1 MNFGW
6 HLGAL
11 DLVGGVF
18 AVPALHERLESAL
31 TVRRALAELG
41 PDAVAVEVP
50 SSLQRAFLRAV
61 DRLPAISVLLY
72 ETARGATIYLP
83 IQPADPAVEAARW
96 ARERGLPVSC
106 IDFDVD
112 GYADHRDP
120 IPDPYAITRVGLPAY
135 FEAVRKAGHPTD
147 PLDARR
153 EAAMAFHAKALV
165 AGGASRILVVCGL
178 RHVEGF
184 ADALGTEQAAPLTPP
199 ARKNVRLVH
208 LHPDSLGD
216 VLGEPPFYVAAYEAA
231 RQGLPMPAAPAE
243 PPASGREHGPFRVLS
258 GGRGDDP
265 ARVLDAAASAAARAG
280 DRLDRLLLQGSLV
293 GHAAKALEA
302 AAPDERVEPWQRR
315 NLARYAASLARH
327 SGMLVADLFDLVVAS
342 RACVSDNFAWEL
354 NRLAASYPWQ
364 AEAASDLATARI
376 RAEELWDGVRRVRL
390 TRRLRRPKMRRPES
404 VLKRRRRDERFP
416 GEWLTGFE
424 DEAICSYP
432 PEDVIVEAFGGYLRK
447 KGKSVLAEEAAR
459 VVPFTTSVLDGID
472 VRETIRHW
480 AEKKIYVRE
489 SGRATGEIGVV
500 VVIFDEDLDPGSE
513 RYPYQLTWL
522 GEHGQESD
530 MAFYATAP
538 ERAVVGPGICR
549 VTYGGFLLSFPP
561 GRLANVWSDA
571 DYRFAE
577 CKSEVLLLAALDYST
592 ERVVVHA
599 APKPP
604 RAIFHQIAARLDRKI
619 LHLPLGTLSPATLRE
634 IRVMHVLSGHDKR
647 GIAKDYVW

>member
-1 MNFGW
+1 MSADPDDVALE
-6 HLGAL
+6 LGPGL
-11 DLVGGVF
+11 FV
-18 AVPALHERLESAL
+18 VPVLHERLESADV
-31 TVRRALAELG
+31 VRRALRSLA

-50 SSLQRAFLRAV
+50 SSLQRIFLRAV
-61 DRLPAISVLLY
+61 DRLPSISVLLY
-72 ETARGATIYLP
+72 ETARGDTIYLP
-83 IQPADPAVEAARW
+83 VQPADPAVEGARW
-96 ARERGLPVSC
+96 ARERGLPVAC
-106 IDFDVD
+106 IDLDVD
-112 GYADHRDP
+112 GYADHRDRV
-120 IPDPYAITRVGLPAY
+120 PDPYAITRIGLRAY
-135 FEAVRKAGHPTD
+135 VDAVRKVEPPAD

-153 EAAMAFHAKALV
+153 EASMAFHVRAL
-165 AGGASRILVVCGL
+165 AAAGASRVLVVCGL
-178 RHVEGF
+178 RHLRGL
-184 ADALGTEQAAPLTPP
+184 AAALETEQAAPLTPP
-199 ARKNVRLVH
+199 VRKHVRLVH
-208 LHPDSLGD
+208 LHPESLGE
-216 VLGEPPFYVAAYEAA
+216 VLGEPPFYVAAYEARRRELA
-231 RQGLPMPAAPAE
+231 PPAAPIA
-243 PPASGREHGPFRVLS
+243 PPASGREHGAFRVLS

-265 ARVLDAAASAAARAG
+265 ARVLDAAVVAAARAG
-280 DRLDRLLLQGSLV
+280 DPLDRLRLQGSLV
-293 GHAAKALEA
+293 ASASQALEA

-315 NLARYAASLARH
+315 NLARYSGSLARH
-327 SGMLVADLFDLVVAS
+327 SGMLVADLFDLVVAG

-354 NRLAASYPWQ
+354 HRLATSYPWQ
-364 AEAASDLATARI
+364 RDGAADLPTARI
-376 RAEELWDGVRRVRL
+376 RADELWDGVRRVRL
-390 TRRLRRPKMRRPES
+390 TRRLRKPKMRRPES
-404 VLKRRRRDERFP
+404 VLRRRRRDERFP
-416 GEWLTGFE
+416 GEWLSGFE

-432 PEDVIVEAFGGYLRK
+432 PEDMIVEAFGGFLRK
-447 KGKSVLAEEAAR
+447 KGKAVLSEEASR

-480 AEKKIYVRE
+480 TEGKIYVRE

-500 VVIFDEDLDPGSE
+500 VVIFDEDADPGGE

-561 GRLANVWSDA
+561 GRLADVWTDA

-619 LHLPLGTLSPATLRE
+619 LYLPIGTLSPATLRK
-634 IRVMHVLSGHDKR
+634 IRVMHVLSGHAKR
-647 GIAKDYVW
+647 DIAKDYVW

>member
-1 MNFGW
+1 MNPEW
-6 HLGAL
+6 DRGAL
-11 DLVGGVF
+11 DLGGGIFV
-18 AVPALHERLESAL
+18 VPALHERLESADA
-31 TVRRALAELG
+31 VRGALASLA

-50 SSLQRAFLRAV
+50 SSLQRLFLRAV
-61 DRLPAISVLLY
+61 DRLPSISVLLY

-96 ARERGLPVSC
+96 ARERGLPVAC
-106 IDFDVD
+106 IDLDVD

-120 IPDPYAITRVGLPAY
+120 LPDPYAISRVGLPAY
-135 FEAVRKAGHPTD
+135 FDAVRRAAHPAD

-153 EAAMAFHAKALV
+153 EAAMAFHTRAL
-165 AGGASRILVVCGL
+165 AAAGASRIVVVCGL
-178 RHVEGF
+178 RHVNGL
-184 ADALGTEQAAPLTPP
+184 ASALATEQAAPLTPP
-199 ARKNVRLVH
+199 TRKNVRVVH
-208 LHPDSLGD
+208 LHPGSLGE
-216 VLGEPPFYVAAYEAA
+216 VLGEPPFYVAAYEAR
-231 RQGLPMPAAPAE
+231 RQALPPPAAPSE
-243 PPASGREHGPFRVLS
+243 PQASGREYGTFRVLS

-265 ARVLDAAASAAARAG
+265 ARVLDAAALAAARAG
-280 DRLDRLLLQGSLV
+280 EPLDRRSLQGSLLAS
-293 GHAAKALEA
+293 AAKALEA

-327 SGMLVADLFDLVVAS
+327 SGMLVADLFDLVVAG

-354 NRLAASYPWQ
+354 HRLAGSYPWQ
-364 AEAASDLATARI
+364 SEAASDLPTARI

-404 VLKRRRRDERFP
+404 ILRRKRRDEKFP
-416 GEWLTGFE
+416 GEWLTGFD

-432 PEDVIVEAFGGYLRK
+432 PEDVIVEAFGGFLRK

-480 AEKKIYVRE
+480 TEKKIYVRE

-500 VVIFDEDLDPGSE
+500 VVIFDEDLEPGSE

-561 GRLANVWSDA
+561 GRLADVWSDA

-604 RAIFHQIAARLDRKI
+604 RSIFHQIAARLDRKI
-619 LHLPLGTLSPATLRE
+619 LHLPIGTLSPATLRK

-647 GIAKDYVW
+647 AIAKDYVW